1 MSLRGTAA
9 RGNTQCQNFES
20 FFEEGEI
27 SPKEKF
33 LVNVSDLM
41 SKFIFLE
48 LKAFFANPISKRL
61 ISKRS

>member
-1 MSLRGTAA
+1 MVIHNAKTSKA
-9 RGNTQCQNFES
+9 

-27 SPKEKF
+27 SPKETF
-33 LVNVSDLM
+33 LVNLSDLM